1 MTVLKFRPRAY
12 YAVAPGQDGPVFYE
26 RTLDGL
32 NSAIAHAELLS
43 AGGGRQVISL
53 TEGKVTRVVLEFEGG
68 RDVTGTLLP
77 PPFLAGKRPQADQVR
92 PGSPN
97 GHIPEICSR
106 TRNKGKKSRRSP
118 NMPKTPPYETTLAQI
133 QQTLGEMR

>member
-1 MTVLKFRPRAY
+1 MTVLSFRPREY
-12 YAVAPGQDGPVFYE
+12 YTIAPGTPPDAPEPVFYE

-53 TEGKVTRVVLEFEGG
+53 TEGKVTRVILEFEGG

-77 PPFLAGKRPQADQVR
+77 PAFLAGKRPQAGQVR
-92 PGSPN
+92 PGSPK
-97 GHIPEICSR
+97 GHIPEVCSR
-106 TRNKGKKSRRSP
+106 HRNAGKKQRRNK
-118 NMPKTPPYETTLAQI
+118 NMPKPQWPGI
-133 QQTLGEMR
+133 IS